1 VWKVG
6 LVVNSTQNVE
16 DFGGYINR
24 VMDGLRD
31 NRVWISDNY
40 DLKKSR
46 IDLTLSKE
54 DLVGRYFL
62 FFKNYF

>member
-1 VWKVG
+1 M
-6 LVVNSTQNVE
+6 VVNSTQNVE

-24 VMDGLRD
+24 VMDGWRD

-54 DLVGRYFL
+54 DLLARYCN
-62 FFKNYF
+62 FKNVLRIIF

>member
-1 VWKVG
+1 
-6 LVVNSTQNVE
+6 VE